1 MPCLPDDVKALI
13 HKLYRLIFFR
23 DAVDPQPI
31 NEIIPSALGI
41 HIMDIQHKIM
51 IAITTHSA
59 ILDMILAWLKGSGSE
74 MDVSM
79 GILKEL
85 MLYTKELG
93 VEEQELVVK

>member
-1 MPCLPDDVKALI
+1 
-13 HKLYRLIFFR
+13 
-23 DAVDPQPI
+23 
-31 NEIIPSALGI
+31 
-41 HIMDIQHKIM
+41 MDIKHKIM

-93 VEEQELVVK
+93 VEEQELVVKPGY